1 MKILIPIL
9 IFFIFVTSCDRPD
22 KKIKQVNMVYQNRL
36 LETKKYYPFD
46 NWRKGFDGGLT
57 QYTEEN
63 CTKMKRV
70 FDDLINDLVEAGEN
84 ISDNAKVELF
94 KKAILKTNQLNDQ
107 IEGLIET
114 GEREDLCEL
123 TDKIA
128 IACGLNPEKYGDGE
142 GLATEW
148 REW

>member
-1 MKILIPIL
+1 
-9 IFFIFVTSCDRPD
+9 
-22 KKIKQVNMVYQNRL
+22 MVYQNKL
-36 LETKKYYPFD
+36 LETKKHYPFD
-46 NWRKGFDGGLT
+46 NWRKSFDGGLT

-63 CTKMKRV
+63 CTKPKKV
-70 FDDLINDLVEAGEN
+70 FDNLIDDLIEAGEN
-84 ISDNAKVELF
+84 ASENDKVELF